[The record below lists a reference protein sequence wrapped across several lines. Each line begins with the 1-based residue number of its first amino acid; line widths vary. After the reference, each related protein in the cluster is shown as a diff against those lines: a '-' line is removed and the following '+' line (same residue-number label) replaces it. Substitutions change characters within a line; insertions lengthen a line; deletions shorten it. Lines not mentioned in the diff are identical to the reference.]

1 MYQMTMLFSSYIFS
15 YNINRIWKIF
25 GNWIIKTF
33 ILDRAYCTEHSVWSL
48 EYIRLLSL
56 VTTVMW
62 TLQKRCSGRKR
73 LLNMFIADT
82 TRTMM
87 AIFILWLQIF
97 SLSPI
102 LMMSLFSSFS
112 FYLNYKELCMCYML
126 LLIPLHLDS
135 ILAVIQ

>member
-1 MYQMTMLFSSYIFS
+1 MYQMTMLFSS

-33 ILDRAYCTEHSVWSL
+33 ILDRAYCTEQSVWSL

-62 TLQKRCSGRKR
+62 TLQKRCSGQKR

-87 AIFILWLQIF
+87 AIFILWLQF
-97 SLSPI
+97 FPSLS
-102 LMMSLFSSFS
+102 LSHHVVFFSSFS
-112 FYLNYKELCMCYML
+112 FYLNYKELCMFYML